1 LAEDDQRRERGV
13 AGLRRRQG
21 THRNLPGIDPMTLL
35 WHSRS
40 HAAIAVD
47 AGDRWVLHAR
57 DSSGRAGPFDGRRG
71 YPTAEL
77 KQFALDA
84 NYAQVRFS
92 LARRRMK
99 VASSSLI
106 GG

>member
-1 LAEDDQRRERGV
+1 
-13 AGLRRRQG
+13 
-21 THRNLPGIDPMTLL
+21 M
-35 WHSRS
+35 
-40 HAAIAVD
+40 
-47 AGDRWVLHAR
+47 
-57 DSSGRAGPFDGRRG
+57 
-71 YPTAEL
+71 AEL